1 MKKLFGMLLLLALPA
16 ATLWAQAKTRR
27 LPGIINHPSLNL
39 FDPYISHDGNALLF
53 ISDNGEDGALTLSY
67 TSRENDWVEPVTI
80 PKNINHRLVYLRGF
94 GLNADGK
101 KLFYTSTKS
110 PIVGG
115 YDIMVSELKGTTWAE
130 PQNLM
135 LPVNTKSNE
144 GCPSISADE
153 TTLYFMRCDKMDQNK
168 ADGCKL
174 FYSKKNP
181 GGQWGEPVELPA
193 NINTGNSQTPRIM
206 ADGETLIFSS
216 NKMANSKGGMDLYLT
231 RLANGKWSDPVA
243 MDFVNTEKDD
253 QFVSVAALGRY
264 LLKEAPG
271 PRKNSEIVEFL
282 IPQELRPKG
291 MMKVEGKIT
300 VAANGPTAAYIDITD
315 LDQNKRVYSGR
326 PLADGSYQVYLR
338 EGSHYE
344 LSIDPEQSSITYF
357 TKRFDL
363 TTDKTPQKEKVNV
376 ILKQPAAGDELVLD
390 AVTFKPNS
398 SELEASSQ
406 TALKKLTRLVKANP
420 SLKFEIQVMLKGYQQ
435 DSVQSDPDLTE
446 LIVDS
451 VASQVAATDSLGQP
465 YQKEVMIA
473 RTTYHND
480 RTPHEAQ
487 QITDYLISQGA
498 DAGKLTMLVNA
509 IPAAPEEP
517 KKLTVK
523 AVARAK

>member
-1 MKKLFGMLLLLALPA
+1 MKKLFGMLLLLALPV

-39 FDPYISHDGNALLF
+39 YDPYISHDGNALLF

-94 GLNADGK
+94 SLNADGK

-110 PIVGG
+110 PVVGG
-115 YDIMVSELKGTTWAE
+115 YDIMMSELKGTTWTE

-153 TTLYFMRCDKMDQNK
+153 TTLYFMRCDKMDQGQ
-168 ADGCKL
+168 ASGCKL
-174 FYSKKNP
+174 FYSKKKPN
-181 GGQWGEPVELPA
+181 GQWDEPVELPA

-216 NKMANSKGGMDLYLT
+216 DKMGGKGGMDLFET
-231 RLANGKWSDPVA
+231 RLVNGKWSDPVP
-243 MDFVNTEKDD
+243 MDFVNTEKND

-264 LLKEAPG
+264 LLKVAPG
-271 PRKNSEIVEFL
+271 PRKNSEIVEYL
-282 IPQELRPKG
+282 IPNELRPKG

-300 VAANGPTAAYIDITD
+300 DAANAPTAAYIDITD

-344 LSIDPEQSSITYF
+344 MSIDPEQSNVTYF

-363 TTDKTPQKEKVNV
+363 TTDKTPQKERVNV
-376 ILKQPAAGDELVLD
+376 ILKQPAVGDEIALD
-390 AVTFKPNS
+390 AVTFKPNT

-406 TALKKLTRLVKANP
+406 TALKKLTRVVKANP
-420 SLKFEIQVMLKGYQQ
+420 TLKFEIQVMLKGYQQ
-435 DSVQSDPDLTE
+435 DSIQSNPDLTE
-446 LIVDS
+446 MIVDS
-451 VASQVAATDSLGQP
+451 VARQVTEIDSLGQP
-465 YQKEVMIA
+465 YQKQVMTA

-480 RTPHEAQ
+480 RTQQEAKR
-487 QITDYLISQGA
+487 IVDYLTVLGIDST
-498 DAGKLTMLVNA
+498 KLTTFVNA
-509 IPAAPEEP
+509 IPASADEP
-517 KKLTVK
+517 KKVTVK
-523 AVARAK
+523 AVAR